1 MAQVKIVTD
10 STAMLTP
17 EEAAEF
23 DVKIVPLSITID
35 GTSYQD
41 GVTLS
46 RVEFMDKMAE
56 AKNLPQ
62 TSQPALG
69 YFTEVYESI
78 MAADPETQIISIH
91 LTKGLSGTADAARQA
106 ALMVEGDI
114 TTLDSEFIDRAEGF
128 QVLAAAK
135 LAAAGASKEAVL
147 AEIQRVRDNTQL
159 YLTVS
164 NLDNLVAGGR
174 LSKTAGFSAG
184 VLNIKVGAHIE
195 QGNINVEVKGR
206 GAKST
211 KAYLKKIVEQ
221 MQAAPNGVAAIGIS
235 HAGIPVEAQELAD
248 KVNEVF
254 PDVKIVVQQT
264 SPTVSTH
271 TGAGAIGFS
280 YLLK

>member
-174 LSKTAGFSAG
+174 LSKTAGFIAG

-235 HAGIPVEAQELAD
+235 HAGIPVEPQ
-248 KVNEVF
+248 
-254 PDVKIVVQQT
+254 
-264 SPTVSTH
+264 S
-271 TGAGAIGFS
+271 
-280 YLLK
+280 

>member
-147 AEIQRVRDNTQL
+147 AEILRVRDNTQL

-174 LSKTAGFSAG
+174 LSKTAGFIAG

>member
-17 EEAAEF
+17 AEAAEF

-174 LSKTAGFSAG
+174 LSKTAGFIAG

>member
-174 LSKTAGFSAG
+174 LSKTAGFIAG

-235 HAGIPVEAQELAD
+235 HAGIPLEAQELAD

>member
-135 LAAAGASKEAVL
+135 LAASGASKEAVL

-174 LSKTAGFSAG
+174 LSKTAGFIAG

>member
-164 NLDNLVAGGR
+164 NLVAGGR
-174 LSKTAGFSAG
+174 LSKTAGFIAG

-195 QGNINVEVKGR
+195 QCNINVEVKGR

>member
-17 EEAAEF
+17 EEAAEL

-91 LTKGLSGTADAARQA
+91 LTKGLSGTVDAARQA

-174 LSKTAGFSAG
+174 LSKTAGFIAG

-248 KVNEVF
+248 KVNEIF

>member
-17 EEAAEF
+17 EEVAQY
-23 DVKIVPLSITID
+23 DVKVVPLGIMID
-35 GTSYQD
+35 GTVYQD

-46 RVEFMDKMAE
+46 PVEFMDKMA
-56 AKNLPQ
+56 AADNLPQ
-62 TSQPALG
+62 TSQPSLG
-69 YFTEVYESI
+69 VFTKVYESLVG
-78 MAADPETQIISIH
+78 DDVQIISIH
-91 LTKGLSGTADAARQA
+91 LTKGLSGTAYAARQA
-106 ALMVEGDI
+106 AMMVEGDI
-114 TTLDSEFIDRAEGF
+114 TVLDSDFIDRALGF

-135 LAAAGASKEAVL
+135 MAAEGVSKEDIL
-147 AEIQRVRDNTQL
+147 AEIKRVHDNTQL

-174 LSKTAGFSAG
+174 LSKAAGFIAG
-184 VLNIKVGAHIE
+184 VLNIKIGAHIE

-211 KAYLKKIVEQ
+211 RAYLKSIVEQ
-221 MQAAPNGVAAIGIS
+221 MQAAPNGIEAIGIS

-248 KVNEVF
+248 KVNEIF
-254 PDVKIVVQQT
+254 PDIKIVVQQT

-280 YLLK
+280 YQVK

>member
-23 DVKIVPLSITID
+23 DVKIIPLSITID

-174 LSKTAGFSAG
+174 LSKTAGFIAG

>member
-17 EEAAEF
+17 EEAAEL

-174 LSKTAGFSAG
+174 LSKTAGFIAG

-248 KVNEVF
+248 KVNEIF

>member
-17 EEAAEF
+17 EEAAEL

-174 LSKTAGFSAG
+174 LSKTAGFIAG

-221 MQAAPNGVAAIGIS
+221 MQAAPDGVAAIGIS

-248 KVNEVF
+248 KVNEIF

>member
-135 LAAAGASKEAVL
+135 LAAAGASKETVL

-174 LSKTAGFSAG
+174 LSKTAGFIAG

>member
-69 YFTEVYESI
+69 YFTEVSESI

-174 LSKTAGFSAG
+174 LSKTAGFIAG

>member
-17 EEAAEF
+17 EEAAEL

-147 AEIQRVRDNTQL
+147 AEIQR

-174 LSKTAGFSAG
+174 LSKTAGFIAG

-248 KVNEVF
+248 KVNEIF

>member
-17 EEAAEF
+17 EEAAEL

-174 LSKTAGFSAG
+174 LSKTAGFIAG

-248 KVNEVF
+248 KVNEIF

-271 TGAGAIGFS
+271 TGTGAIGFS

>member
-17 EEAAEF
+17 EEAAEL

-135 LAAAGASKEAVL
+135 LAAAGASKKAVL

-174 LSKTAGFSAG
+174 LSKTAGFIAG

-248 KVNEVF
+248 KVNEIF

>member
-46 RVEFMDKMAE
+46 RVEFMDKM
-56 AKNLPQ
+56 
-62 TSQPALG
+62 
-69 YFTEVYESI
+69 
-78 MAADPETQIISIH
+78 
-91 LTKGLSGTADAARQA
+91 AARQA

-174 LSKTAGFSAG
+174 LSKTAGFIAG

-280 YLLK
+280 YLLM

>member
-17 EEAAEF
+17 EEAAEL

-56 AKNLPQ
+56 TKNLPQ

-174 LSKTAGFSAG
+174 LSKTAGFIAG

-248 KVNEVF
+248 KVNEIF

>member
-174 LSKTAGFSAG
+174 LSKTAGFIAG

-221 MQAAPNGVAAIGIS
+221 MQAAPDGVAAIGIS

>member
-17 EEAAEF
+17 EEAAEL

-46 RVEFMDKMAE
+46 RIEFMDKMAE

-174 LSKTAGFSAG
+174 LSKTAGFIAG

-248 KVNEVF
+248 KVNEIF

>member
-174 LSKTAGFSAG
+174 LSKTAGFIAG

-235 HAGIPVEAQELAD
+235 HAGIPVEAQVLAD

>member
-174 LSKTAGFSAG
+174 LSKTAGFIAG

-280 YLLK
+280 YLLM

>member
-78 MAADPETQIISIH
+78 MAANPETQIISIH

-174 LSKTAGFSAG
+174 LSKTAGFIAG

>member
-17 EEAAEF
+17 EESAEF

-174 LSKTAGFSAG
+174 LSKTAGFIAG

>member
-78 MAADPETQIISIH
+78 MAADPDTQIISIH

-174 LSKTAGFSAG
+174 LSKTAGFIAG

-248 KVNEVF
+248 KVNEIF

>member
-174 LSKTAGFSAG
+174 LSKTAGFIAG

>member
-17 EEAAEF
+17 EEAAEL

-174 LSKTAGFSAG
+174 LSKTAGFIAG

-221 MQAAPNGVAAIGIS
+221 MQAASNGVAAIGIS

-248 KVNEVF
+248 KVNEIF

>member
-174 LSKTAGFSAG
+174 LSKTAGFIAG

-221 MQAAPNGVAAIGIS
+221 MQAAPDGVAAIGIS

-248 KVNEVF
+248 KVNEIF

>member
-174 LSKTAGFSAG
+174 LSKTAGFIAG

-280 YLLK
+280 YL

>member
-17 EEAAEF
+17 EEAAEL

-147 AEIQRVRDNTQL
+147 A
-159 YLTVS
+159 
-164 NLDNLVAGGR
+164 
-174 LSKTAGFSAG
+174 
-184 VLNIKVGAHIE
+184 
-195 QGNINVEVKGR
+195 
-206 GAKST
+206 
-211 KAYLKKIVEQ
+211 
-221 MQAAPNGVAAIGIS
+221 
-235 HAGIPVEAQELAD
+235 
-248 KVNEVF
+248 
-254 PDVKIVVQQT
+254 DVW
-264 SPTVSTH
+264 
-271 TGAGAIGFS
+271 
-280 YLLK
+280 

>member
-174 LSKTAGFSAG
+174 LSKTAGFIAG

-248 KVNEVF
+248 KVNEIF